1 MCGILN
7 RDGPRPPFVAHP
19 AAVPRSARVAPP
31 EGRATRGRAVTGA
44 LLEAALLIALGW
56 ALGQWDFAGE
66 AFWRGFDRL
75 VYFVLLPALLL
86 RSLAGA
92 EFSGAEAGVLAL
104 SAALSIFALTLVL
117 LAARRALSLDGPA
130 FTSVYQ
136 GSVRSNTYTA
146 LATVPALYGEGGLT
160 LLALLI
166 AAVVPLGDVLSVLVL
181 SVQGRGRYPGPSEVA
196 LSVATNPLIVACTLG
211 LLANASGTR
220 LPAGLHRALAAPSAA
235 ALPCGLMA
243 VGAALSPGALGG
255 HARGVSLSAAAQ
267 FLALPLLSL
276 GVGRLLGLPPEV
288 LGALVVFQA
297 QPAAT
302 ASYVLA
308 RQLGGDAELMASI
321 VTVQTLLAFA
331 VLPAAAGLLSG

>member
-1 MCGILN
+1 VS
-7 RDGPRPPFVAHP
+7 P
-19 AAVPRSARVAPP
+19 S

-92 EFSGAEAGVLAL
+92 EFSGAEAGALAL
-104 SAALSIFALTLVL
+104 SAALPIFALTLVL
-117 LAARRALSLDGPA
+117 LAARRALGLDGPA
-130 FTSVYQ
+130 FASVYQ

-146 LATVPALYGEGGLT
+146 LATVPALYGEGGFA

-166 AAVVPLGDVLSVLVL
+166 AAVVPLVNVLSVLVL
-181 SVQGRGRYPGPSEVA
+181 SVQSRGRPVPSEVA
-196 LSVATNPLIVACTLG
+196 SLVATNPLIVACALG

-220 LPAGLHRALAAPSAA
+220 LPAGLDGALAALSAA

-255 HARGVSLSAAAQ
+255 HARGVALSAAAK

-276 GVGRLLGLPPEV
+276 GAGRLLGLPPEA

-297 QPAAT
+297 QPTAT

-308 RQLGGDAELMASI
+308 RQLGGDADLMASI
-321 VTVQTLLAFA
+321 VTAQTLLAFA
-331 VLPAAAGLLSG
+331 VLPAAARLLAS

>member
-1 MCGILN
+1 VVRL
-7 RDGPRPPFVAHP
+7 V
-19 AAVPRSARVAPP
+19 AVPRLGRVPP
-31 EGRATRGRAVTGA
+31 PKGRATTGRAVTGA

-56 ALGQWDFAGE
+56 ALGRWGFAGE

-92 EFSGAEAGVLAL
+92 EFSGAEAGTLAL
-104 SAALSIFALTLVL
+104 SAALSIFALTLFL
-117 LAARRALSLDGPA
+117 LAARRALGLEGPA

-136 GSVRSNTYTA
+136 GSVRSNTYVA
-146 LATVPALYGEGGLT
+146 LATVPALYSEGGLA

-166 AAVVPLGDVLSVLVL
+166 AAVVPLVNVL
-181 SVQGRGRYPGPSEVA
+181 SVQGRGGRPGPSEVA
-196 LSVATNPLIVACTLG
+196 RSVATNPVIVACALG

-220 LPAGLHRALAAPSAA
+220 LPAGLDGALAALSAA

-255 HARGVSLSAAAQ
+255 HLRGVSLSATAK

-276 GVGRLLGLPPEV
+276 WTGHLLGLLPEA

-297 QPAAT
+297 QPTAT

-308 RQLGGDAELMASI
+308 RQLGGDADLMASI
-321 VTVQTLLAFA
+321 VTAQTLLAFA
-331 VLPAAAGLLSG
+331 VLPAAAGLLAG

>member
-1 MCGILN
+1 M
-7 RDGPRPPFVAHP
+7 
-19 AAVPRSARVAPP
+19 
-31 EGRATRGRAVTGA
+31 TGA
-44 LLEAALLIALGW
+44 LLEAAILIALGW
-56 ALGQWDFAGE
+56 VLGRGFAGE

-86 RSLAGA
+86 RALAGA
-92 EFSGAEAGVLAL
+92 EFSGAEAGALML
-104 SAALSIFALTLVL
+104 SAALAIFALTLVL
-117 LAARRALSLDGPA
+117 LAARRALELDGPA

-146 LATVPALYGEGGLT
+146 LATVPALYGEDGLT
-160 LLALLI
+160 LLAFLI
-166 AAVVPLGDVLSVLVL
+166 AAVVPLVNVLSVLVL
-181 SVQGRGRYPGPSEVA
+181 SVQGRGRHPGPWEVVR
-196 LSVATNPLIVACTLG
+196 LVVTNPLIVACALG

-220 LPAGLHRALAAPSAA
+220 LPVGLNGALAALSAA

-243 VGAALSPGALGG
+243 VGAALSLGALGE
-255 HARGVSLSAAAQ
+255 HMRGVSLSAAAK

-276 GVGRLLGLPPEV
+276 GAGLLLRLSPEA

-308 RQLGGDAELMASI
+308 RQLGGDAGLMASI
-321 VTVQTLLAFA
+321 VTAQTLLAFA
-331 VLPAAAGLLSG
+331 VLPAAAGLLAG

>member
-1 MCGILN
+1 ML
-7 RDGPRPPFVAHP
+7 
-19 AAVPRSARVAPP
+19 PP
-31 EGRATRGRAVTGA
+31 EGHATRGPAVTGA

-56 ALGQWDFAGE
+56 TLGRWDFAGE

-92 EFSGAEAGVLAL
+92 EFSGTEAGVLAL
-104 SAALSIFALTLVL
+104 SAALPIFALTLVL
-117 LAARRALSLDGPA
+117 LAARRALGLDGPG

-136 GSVRSNTYTA
+136 GSVRSNTYVA
-146 LATVPALYGEGGLT
+146 LATVPALYGEGGLA
-160 LLALLI
+160 LLALLL
-166 AAVVPLGDVLSVLVL
+166 AAVVPLVNVLSVVVL
-181 SVQGRGRYPGPSEVA
+181 SVQGRGRRPKPSEVA
-196 LSVATNPLIVACTLG
+196 GSVATNPLILACALG
-211 LLANASGTR
+211 LLANASGTTR
-220 LPAGLHRALAAPSAA
+220 LPAGLDGVLAALSAA
-235 ALPCGLMA
+235 ALPCGLMI

-255 HARGVSLSAAAQ
+255 HARGVTLSVAAK
-267 FLALPLLSL
+267 FLALPLLSF
-276 GVGRLLGLPPEV
+276 GAGRLLGLQPEA
-288 LGALVVFQA
+288 LGAVVFFQA

-331 VLPAAAGLLSG
+331 VLPAAARLLAG

>member
-1 MCGILN
+1 M
-7 RDGPRPPFVAHP
+7 
-19 AAVPRSARVAPP
+19 
-31 EGRATRGRAVTGA
+31 GA

-56 ALGQWDFAGE
+56 ALGRWGFAGE
-66 AFWRGFDRL
+66 TFWRGFDRL

-92 EFSGAEAGVLAL
+92 EFSGAEAGALAL
-104 SAALSIFALTLVL
+104 SAALPIFALTLIL
-117 LAARRALSLDGPA
+117 LAATRALGLDGPA

-146 LATVPALYGEGGLT
+146 LATVPALYDEGGFALV
-160 LLALLI
+160 ALLI
-166 AAVVPLGDVLSVLVL
+166 AAVVPLVNVLSVLVL
-181 SVQGRGRYPGPSEVA
+181 SVQGRGRPGPSEVA
-196 LSVATNPLIVACTLG
+196 RSVATNPVIVACALG

-220 LPAGLHRALAAPSAA
+220 LPAGLDGALAALSAA

-255 HARGVSLSAAAQ
+255 HVRGVSLSAAAK

-276 GVGRLLGLPPEV
+276 GAGRLLGLPPEA
-288 LGALVVFQA
+288 LGALVIFQA
-297 QPAAT
+297 QPTAT

-308 RQLGGDAELMASI
+308 RQLGGDADLMASI

-331 VLPAAAGLLSG
+331 VLPAAAGLLAG

>member
-1 MCGILN
+1 VVRL
-7 RDGPRPPFVAHP
+7 V
-19 AAVPRSARVAPP
+19 AVPRLGRVPP
-31 EGRATRGRAVTGA
+31 PKGRATTGRAVTGA

-56 ALGQWDFAGE
+56 ALGRWGFAGE

-92 EFSGAEAGVLAL
+92 EFSGAEAGTLAL
-104 SAALSIFALTLVL
+104 SAALSIFALTLFL
-117 LAARRALSLDGPA
+117 LAARRALGLEGPA

-146 LATVPALYGEGGLT
+146 LATVPALYGERGLV
-160 LLALLI
+160 LVALLI
-166 AAVVPLGDVLSVLVL
+166 AAVVPLVNVL
-181 SVQGRGRYPGPSEVA
+181 SVQGRGGRPGPSEVA
-196 LSVATNPLIVACTLG
+196 RSVATNPVIVACALG

-220 LPAGLHRALAAPSAA
+220 LPAGLDGALAALSAA

-255 HARGVSLSAAAQ
+255 HLRGVSLSATAK

-276 GVGRLLGLPPEV
+276 WTGHLLGLLPEA
-288 LGALVVFQA
+288 LGALVVFKA
-297 QPAAT
+297 QPTAT

-308 RQLGGDAELMASI
+308 RQLGGDADLMASI
-321 VTVQTLLAFA
+321 VTAQTLLAFA
-331 VLPAAAGLLSG
+331 VLPAAAGLLAG

>member
-1 MCGILN
+1 V
-7 RDGPRPPFVAHP
+7 PPP
-19 AAVPRSARVAPP
+19 D
-31 EGRATRGRAVTGA
+31 GRATRGRAVTGA

-56 ALGQWDFAGE
+56 ALARRGFAGE

-92 EFSGAEAGVLAL
+92 EFSGTEAGVLAL
-104 SAALSIFALTLVL
+104 SAALPIFALTLVL
-117 LAARRALSLDGPA
+117 LAARRVLGLDGPA

-136 GSVRSNTYTA
+136 GSVRSNTYVA
-146 LATVPALYGEGGLT
+146 LATVTTLYGEGGLA

-166 AAVVPLGDVLSVLVL
+166 AAVVPLVNVLSVLVL
-181 SVQGRGRYPGPSEVA
+181 SLQGQGRHPEPSEVVR
-196 LSVATNPLIVACTLG
+196 LVATNPLVVACALG
-211 LLANASGTR
+211 LLANASGIR
-220 LPAGLHRALAAPSAA
+220 LPVGLDEALAALSAA

-243 VGAALSPGALGG
+243 VGAALSLGALGR
-255 HARGVSLSAAAQ
+255 HARGVTLSAAAK

-276 GVGRLLGLPPEV
+276 GAGRLLGLPPEA

-297 QPAAT
+297 QPTAA

-308 RQLGGDAELMASI
+308 RQLGGDADLMASI
-321 VTVQTLLAFA
+321 VTAQTLLAFA
-331 VLPAAAGLLSG
+331 VLPAAAGLLAG